1 MSNPHTLPP
10 MNALRAFEAAGRH
23 LNFRR
28 AADELFVTQGAVAQ
42 QVRLLEE
49 HLNVALFIRH
59 AKGVTLTH
67 RGKTYHTEITHA
79 FETIKNATTALYN
92 APKTVTI
99 SASPTFASKL
109 LLPRLPHLIT
119 AVPDIELRTI
129 ATETIAD
136 FDRDEVDI
144 AIRFTKPPLPTHLES
159 AKLFTQVSLP
169 VASPTLIDNQSL
181 PLSLAQLQAL
191 PLLHEAHNHWS
202 DFLGVTHA
210 LSGIV
215 FNQMTLALDAAVA
228 GQGVALAPKA
238 FIKKEL
244 QTGLLIPVNDKTL
257 TLESSYYLVRKRT
270 ALPRPSVDAVW
281 QWCLDHLVDK
291 ETP

>member
-1 MSNPHTLPP
+1 

-49 HLNVALFIRH
+49 HLNVALFIRR

-67 RGKTYHTEITHA
+67 QGKTYHTEITHA
-79 FETIKNATTALYN
+79 FETIKNATAALYN

-144 AIRFTKPPLPTHLES
+144 AIRFTKPPLPAHLES

-169 VASPTLIDNQSL
+169 VASPKLIGSQSL

-191 PLLHEAHNHWS
+191 PLLHEAHNQWS
-202 DFLGVTHA
+202 DFL
-210 LSGIV
+210 GIV

-228 GQGVALAPKA
+228 GQGIALAPKA

-244 QTGLLIPVNDKTL
+244 QTGLLVPVNDKTL

-270 ALPRPSVDAVW
+270 ALPRPNVDAVW
-281 QWCLDHLVDK
+281 QWCLDNLADK